1 MSILKYPSM
10 KNDFAAL
17 KSKEIVRNMNKNW
30 YSSEKIEG
38 TNVNVNINKDNEVEL
53 GSRSK
58 NLDDNENINYYQ
70 PFIDYMNEHDELI
83 TILRNMKKD
92 FNCKEIHLY
101 GELFGHNV
109 QQTNYDVNKQHTTD
123 IIFFTVMIEKDCKS
137 IVLSRIEIEPYLK
150 NYLIPIVEIN
160 KLDKFI
166 NRNIDEHKGQY
177 GNHFEGY
184 IYANY
189 DFRYEFGKHSP
200 FLSIK
205 HKTTEHQEVIP
216 QSKSY
221 KLKNKQLFLN
231 KDMNRYVT
239 ENRLKHV
246 LQHLEL
252 NELNKDNFNQVF
264 EEMKNDIYNE
274 YTNENDTSSY
284 ISIQLKMAIDYQ
296 DQYIKTLLKNKLKG
310 DY

>member
-17 KSKEIVRNMNKNW
+17 KSKKIVQNMNKNW
-30 YSSEKIEG
+30 YSTEKIEG
-38 TNVNVNINKDNEVEL
+38 TNVNVNINKNNEVEL

-58 NLDDNENINYYQ
+58 NLDNNENLNYYK
-70 PFIDYMNEHDELI
+70 PFIEYMNNHTELI
-83 TILRNMKKD
+83 TILKNMKKNFD
-92 FNCKEIHLY
+92 CDEIHLY
-101 GELFGHNV
+101 GELFGHDI
-109 QQTNYDVNKQHTTD
+109 QHTNYDVNKQHTTD
-123 IIFFTVMIEKDCKS
+123 IIFFTVMIEKNHKI

-150 NYLIPIVEIN
+150 KYLIPVFEIN
-160 KLDKFI
+160 TLDKFI
-166 NRNIDEHKGQY
+166 NRNIDELKGQY
-177 GNHFEGY
+177 GDHFEGY

-189 DFRYEFGKHSP
+189 DFRYEFGAHNP

-205 HKTTEHQEVIP
+205 HKTTEHQEVTP

-221 KLKNKQLFLN
+221 KIKNKQLFLN

-252 NELNKDNFNQVF
+252 NELTKNNFTQVF
-264 EEMKNDIYNE
+264 HEMKNDIYKE
-274 YTNENDTSSY
+274 YINENDTSSY
-284 ISIQLKMAIDYQ
+284 ISIQLKMALDCQ
-296 DQYIKTLLKNKLKG
+296 DQFIHKLLKNKLKG
-310 DY
+310 GY